1 MAITT
6 DLVEAFLKCPTKCF
20 LRARAEVET
29 GNAYADWVR
38 AETDVFRSEGIKRLV
53 AGVAPDK
60 CATGTAATKSKSAHW
75 QFALDFVA
83 RRENLRCSCHAVER
97 IPSAGRG
104 RAAQFVPIR
113 FAFSNKLTRHDKLL
127 LAFDALVISK
137 VLGREVT
144 LGRIVYGDDHVM
156 LKVKVSTLKNEVEKL
171 TEKIRALISSL
182 LVPDSNSLVFKSP
195 PLHYL

>member
-20 LRARAEVET
+20 LRAGAQVGT
-29 GNAYADWVR
+29 GNAYAQWVR
-38 AETDVFRSEGIKRLV
+38 TESDIFRSEGTKRLV

-60 CATGTAATKSKSAHW
+60 CVTGTAAIESGRPAQWK
-75 QFALDFVA
+75 FALDFVA
-83 RRENLRCSCHAVER
+83 QSENRRSSCHALER

-113 FAFSNKLTRHDKLL
+113 FVFGNKLTRHDRLL

-137 VLGREVT
+137 VLDRELT
-144 LGRIVYGDDHVM
+144 LGRIVSGDDHIM
-156 LKVKVSTLKNEVEKL
+156 QKVKLPALKTEVEKL
-171 TEKIRALISSL
+171 A
-182 LVPDSNSLVFKSP
+182 
-195 PLHYL
+195 